1 MTRETRNSTSMATK
15 AVQVDNTTT
24 VDGFTPSA
32 VGSSDQSKRL
42 RFLVIGAGS
51 RGHAYAEGVT
61 YGQTTSAS
69 IYAVAEPHAFKRS
82 EFGQKYI
89 WGAQG
94 IPRQDQQF
102 VGWREWL
109 RWEVE
114 RRRQQQAAGENHMD
128 DPNGGSQLV
137 GVDGVFVCTL
147 DETHVEIMQAIAPL
161 QLHILCEK
169 PLATSLTDC
178 LSIYRA
184 LVPVGGPSSAPSKV
198 FSIGHVLRYS
208 QHNLTLRQ
216 LLLVDRV
223 IGDLVSMDHCEPVG
237 WWHFAH
243 SYVRGNW
250 RRQTAYGD
258 GSLLT
263 KSSHDVDFVLWLL
276 SSPPPGAPRD
286 TPPHLP
292 RSITSMGSL
301 TQFRPERKPATAG
314 AATNCLSCAVEAD
327 CEYSARKIYHDLHL
341 ARRVTEWPV
350 NIVCP
355 DIEDVLHSSG
365 MVAAEALLLD
375 RLREDYDQ
383 MTTADADIA
392 ARPWYGRCVY
402 EADNSV
408 CDHQV
413 VTISWDDDLLPSD
426 RSRIAKTASIRMIAP
441 TEKQCERRGR
451 VYGTEGELEYDSH
464 TIRVYSFGTQSVS
477 TIEISTSA
485 QDKKSHGGGDVGL
498 TSAFVSAVDA
508 VENQDWDVRDA
519 QAHYIGCTL
528 EEAVRSHAVVFAAEE
543 ARRDEKVVRW
553 KEWWDEKCRSFDS
566 TTDSAFL

>member
-1 MTRETRNSTSMATK
+1 MTAK
-15 AVQVDNTTT
+15 AVQVHDTIA
-24 VDGFTPSA
+24 VDGLTPS
-32 VGSSDQSKRL
+32 GSSDRQPRPL

-61 YGQTTSAS
+61 HGPTTSAS
-69 IYAVAEPHAFKRS
+69 IYAVAEPLAFKRA
-82 EFGQKYI
+82 EFGKRYI
-89 WGAQG
+89 WGTEG
-94 IPRQDQQF
+94 VPRPDQEF
-102 VGWREWL
+102 ADWRDWL
-109 RWEVE
+109 QWELE
-114 RRRQQQAAGENHMD
+114 RRRRQTAAGENHDHHAD
-128 DPNGGSQLV
+128 DPSCGSQLV

-147 DETHVEIMQAIAPL
+147 DETHVEILQAIAPL

-169 PLATSLTDC
+169 PLATSLADC
-178 LSIYRA
+178 LSIHRA
-184 LVPVGGPSSAPSKV
+184 LVPARVGDPPSAPSKV

-208 QHNLTLRQ
+208 RHNQHIRQ

-223 IGDLVSMDHCEPVG
+223 IGDLVSMEHCEPVG

-250 RRQTAYGD
+250 RRQTAHGD

-263 KSSHDVDFVLWLL
+263 KSCHDVDFVLWLL

-301 TQFRPERKPATAG
+301 TQFRPERKPAAAG
-314 AATNCLSCAVEAD
+314 TATNCLSCAAEAD
-327 CEYSARKIYHDLHL
+327 CNYSARKIYRDLHL
-341 ARRVTEWPV
+341 ARRITEWPV

-355 DIEDVLHSSG
+355 DIEDTLHSSG
-365 MVAAEALLLD
+365 MVAAEALLLG
-375 RLREDYDQ
+375 RLREDYDR

-451 VYGTEGELEYDSH
+451 VYGTEGELEYDSR
-464 TIRVYSFGTQSVS
+464 TIRIYSFGTQSVS
-477 TIEISTSA
+477 TIETPPSA
-485 QDKKSHGGGDVGL
+485 QEEKSHGGGDFGL

-508 VENQDWDVRDA
+508 VENQGWEVGDA
-519 QAHYIGCTL
+519 QSHYIGCTL

-553 KEWWDEKCRSFDS
+553 KEWWDEKRRSFDS
-566 TTDSAFL
+566 ASPCVV